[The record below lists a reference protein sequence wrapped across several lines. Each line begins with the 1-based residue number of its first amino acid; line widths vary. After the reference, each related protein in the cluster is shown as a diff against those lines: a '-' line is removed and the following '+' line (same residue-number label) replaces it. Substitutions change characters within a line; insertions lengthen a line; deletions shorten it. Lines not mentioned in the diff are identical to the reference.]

1 MYCHCSGVTCILFRM
16 STVLTNKGS
25 TKTGGRP
32 VQTFQSGR
40 DSTKNAPK
48 QINRGRV
55 HVILDFIEHVLY
67 IHPLGSE

>member
-1 MYCHCSGVTCILFRM
+1 M

-32 VQTFQSGR
+32 AQTFQLGFN
-40 DSTKNAPK
+40 STKNAPK